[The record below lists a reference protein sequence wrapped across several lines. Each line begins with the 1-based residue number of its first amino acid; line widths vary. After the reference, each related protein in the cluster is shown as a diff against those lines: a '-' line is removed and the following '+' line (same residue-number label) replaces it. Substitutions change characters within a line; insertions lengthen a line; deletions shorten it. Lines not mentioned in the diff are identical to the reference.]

1 MADFIPSKTL
11 PTTGRGSGK
20 QKRKVTIEEVEDVD
34 NPAHVSQCSPTP
46 LHGGIIKSIYDKG
59 PTLPVDKSK
68 KSKVSLPS
76 GKHNIILIDTFFI
89 PGWYKEPNLSFL
101 LEG

>member
-1 MADFIPSKTL
+1 MADFLPSKTL

-20 QKRKVTIEEVEDVD
+20 RKRKVTIEEVEDVD
-34 NPAHVSQCSPTP
+34 NPARVAQRSPTP
-46 LHGGIIKSIYDKG
+46 LHGGIIESIYDKG

-76 GKHNIILIDTFFI
+76 GKHNTISINTFFI
-89 PGWYKEPNLSFL
+89 PGWYKEPHLSFL
-101 LEG
+101 